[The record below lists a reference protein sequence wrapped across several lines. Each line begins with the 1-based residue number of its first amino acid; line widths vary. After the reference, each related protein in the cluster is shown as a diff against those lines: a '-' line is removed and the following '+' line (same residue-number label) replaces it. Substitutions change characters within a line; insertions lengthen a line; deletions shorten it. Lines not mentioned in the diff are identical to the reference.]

1 MERVSLSHG
10 SGGKLMREFLSGLI
24 LKHLG
29 NPYLDKLNDSAHLE
43 LQGKCGFTTDS
54 FVIRPIFFPGGDIGK
69 LSVAGTVN
77 DLVVSGIKPLYLS
90 LSLILEEGLLFS
102 DLEKILRSIKS
113 SAEEAGVKIVTG
125 DTKVVGRGEAD
136 RLYINTAGIGETMA
150 VPDHGEEEDAVI
162 VTGSVGD
169 HSVAVMIERGDFEFE
184 GDVVSDCQPL
194 HQLLPLWQMGVRW
207 MRDITRG
214 GLATVLWE
222 LAEADGIP
230 VYIEETKVP
239 LSPPVRA
246 VSEILGIDPLYLA
259 SEGKAV
265 MIVPEK
271 RGSDVLSFLQSLP
284 IGKES
289 AIIGKLGGM
298 GKKGEVVLRTG
309 SGGMRLLE
317 PLTGELLPRIC

>member
-1 MERVSLSHG
+1 
-10 SGGKLMREFLSGLI
+10 
-24 LKHLG
+24 
-29 NPYLDKLNDSAHLE
+29 
-43 LQGKCGFTTDS
+43 
-54 FVIRPIFFPGGDIGK
+54 
-69 LSVAGTVN
+69 
-77 DLVVSGIKPLYLS
+77 
-90 LSLILEEGLLFS
+90 
-102 DLEKILRSIKS
+102 
-113 SAEEAGVKIVTG
+113 
-125 DTKVVGRGEAD
+125 
-136 RLYINTAGIGETMA
+136 
-150 VPDHGEEEDAVI
+150 
-162 VTGSVGD
+162 
-169 HSVAVMIERGDFEFE
+169 
-184 GDVVSDCQPL
+184 
-194 HQLLPLWQMGVRW
+194 

-271 RGSDVLSFLQSLP
+271 KSSDVLSFLQSLS

-298 GKKGEVVLRTG
+298 GKKGEVVLRTI